1 MDAARAVAGRFA
13 VIVALGLG
21 LGVLVG
27 GVVGRLM
34 MFLLVRL
41 NPENAG
47 SVSDDGFVMGQFT
60 VSGSLNLLLVGG
72 FLGTVGGFVYAGA
85 RHLTFGPPW
94 FRVVSVTLGAGLP
107 LGALIVSTEGV
118 DFTLLSPPELA
129 VAMFVGIPALY
140 GLLLAVVA
148 ERVVA
153 PPAASWSRLEPL
165 RWALRVGATLVLA
178 AAVVDLARDLVA
190 LT

>member
-1 MDAARAVAGRFA
+1 MDTARAVAGRFA

-41 NPENAG
+41 NPENVG

-72 FLGTVGGFVYAGA
+72 FLGTVGGVVYAGA
-85 RHLTFGPPW
+85 RHLTFGPAW

-107 LGALIVSTEGV
+107 IGASIVSTEGV

-140 GLLLAVVA
+140 GLLLAVVT
-148 ERVVA
+148 ERLVA
-153 PPAASWSRLEPL
+153 PSAASWGDLEPA
-165 RWALRVGATLVLA
+165 RWLMRAGATLVLA
-178 AAVVDLARDLVA
+178 AALVDLVRDLAV

>member
-1 MDAARAVAGRFA
+1 M
-13 VIVALGLG
+13 IVALGVG

-41 NPENAG
+41 NPENVG

-60 VSGSLNLLLVGG
+60 MSGSLNLLVVGG
-72 FLGTVGGFVYAGA
+72 FLGAFGGVVYSGA

-94 FRVVSVTLGAGLP
+94 FRTTSVTLGAGLP
-107 LGALIVSTEGV
+107 MGALLVDTEGV

-140 GLLLAVVA
+140 GLLLAIVA

-153 PPAASWSRLEPL
+153 APTASWGGLEPVRWVL
-165 RWALRVGATLVLA
+165 RAAATLILSA
-178 AAVVDLARDLVA
+178 ALVDLARDLTV

>member
-1 MDAARAVAGRFA
+1 MDTARAVAGRFA
-13 VIVALGLG
+13 VIVTLGLG

-34 MFLLVRL
+34 MFLLIRL
-41 NPENAG
+41 NPENVGA
-47 SVSDDGFVMGQFT
+47 VSDDGFVMGQFT
-60 VSGSLNLLLVGG
+60 VSGSLNLLVATG
-72 FLGTVGGFVYAGA
+72 FLGTLGGVVYAGA
-85 RHLTFGPPW
+85 RHLTFGPSW
-94 FRVVSVTLGAGLP
+94 FRVVSVALGAGLP

-140 GLLLAVVA
+140 GFLLAVVA
-148 ERVVA
+148 ERLVA
-153 PPAASWSRLEPL
+153 PPPTSWGGAEAL
-165 RWALRVGATLVLA
+165 RWVLRAGAMLVLA
-178 AAVVDLARDLVA
+178 GALVDLVRDLTV